1 MDKALRWQ
9 KAFIKLCIDDEK
21 GYLQSQA
28 DPCMLYKRNE
38 TGKLQLIEAVYVD
51 VVLISGKEKEIFKFK
66 SKFKQTHKITDLG
79 NLKRRLVILYK

>member
-1 MDKALRWQ
+1 
-9 KAFIKLCIDDEK
+9 
-21 GYLQSQA
+21 
-28 DPCMLYKRNE
+28 MLYKRNE

-51 VVLISGKEKEIFKFK
+51 VVLISGKEKEIFKVK